1 MLVRWLGG
9 MLVAAAL
16 AAGIS
21 ASNARAVYIL
31 GATYSG
37 PHSYGG
43 EVAFTVSADGRTIT
57 GFSYTDL
64 PIGCGT
70 SLSEGPRYE
79 TVPITGDTFSYSGEE
94 GDVSYTGTF
103 TGPQA
108 ATGTLV
114 WNGPFCPGQHPTVT
128 WQATTS
134 APFRADLSVA
144 LAESPDSVVAG
155 GELMY
160 TATVQN
166 AQLAGGASAATDVM
180 LTEPVPAG
188 TELIAASSSQGS
200 CDESNG
206 VVACALGTIP
216 NGGKATATLNL
227 KADRAGQV
235 VASAT
240 VTSGAEDPVPTDNTA
255 TEETTVQPLCS
266 VPNVVGKPLAAAK
279 AAIARGHCRTGK
291 ITRVYSKRVRKGRV
305 VSQRPP
311 AGTRLLPDAG
321 VVKLVVSRGPKPKR

>member
-1 MLVRWLGG
+1 MLVKWCGG
-9 MLVAAAL
+9 LFMAAAL

-21 ASNARAVYIL
+21 ASSARAVYIL

-37 PHSYGG
+37 PHSSGG
-43 EVAFTVSADGRTIT
+43 TVAFTVSADGLTVT
-57 GFSYTDL
+57 GFSYSDL

-70 SLSEGPRYE
+70 SLSDDTRFEV
-79 TVPITGDTFSYSGEE
+79 VPITGDTFSYSG
-94 GDVSYTGTF
+94 DNDIAYTGTF
-103 TGPQA
+103 TGPQT

-114 WNGPFCPGQHPTVT
+114 WNGPYCPGQHPTVT

-134 APFRADLSVA
+134 TPFRADLGVE
-144 LAESPDSVVAG
+144 LAESPDSVIVG

-160 TATVQN
+160 TATVHN
-166 AQLAGGASAATDVM
+166 AQLAGGASAATGVV
-180 LTEPVPAG
+180 LTETVPAG

-200 CDESNG
+200 CVESNG
-206 VVACALGTIP
+206 VVTCELGTIP
-216 NGGKATATLNL
+216 NGGEATATLNL
-227 KADRAGQV
+227 KADRAGQI

-266 VPNVVGKPLAAAK
+266 VPNVVGKPLTAAK
-279 AAIARGHCRTGK
+279 AAIARGHCRLGK
-291 ITRVYSKRVRKGRV
+291 IARAYSKRMRKGRV

-311 AGTRLLPDAG
+311 AGTQLLPNAG
-321 VVKLVVSRGPKPKR
+321 VVKLVVSRGPKPKRR

>member
-1 MLVRWLGG
+1 MLVRWFVGLL
-9 MLVAAAL
+9 MAAAL

-21 ASNARAVYIL
+21 ASSARAVYIL

-37 PHSYGG
+37 PHSSGG
-43 EVAFTVSADGRTIT
+43 TVAFTVSADGRTIT
-57 GFSYTDL
+57 GFTYTGL

-70 SLSEGPRYE
+70 SLSDGPRYE
-79 TVPITGDTFSYSGEE
+79 VVPITGATFSYSG
-94 GDVSYTGTF
+94 DNDIAYTGTF
-103 TGPQA
+103 TGPQT

-114 WNGPFCPGQHPTVT
+114 WNGPYCPDQHATVT

-134 APFRADLSVA
+134 APFRADLAVD
-144 LAESPDSVVAG
+144 LAESPDSVVVG

-160 TATVQN
+160 TATIHN
-166 AQLAGGASAATDVM
+166 AELDGGASAATGVV
-180 LTEPVPAG
+180 LTETVPAG
-188 TELIAASSSQGS
+188 TELIAASSSQGT
-200 CDESNG
+200 CAESNG
-206 VVACALGTIP
+206 VVTCELGAIP
-216 NGGKATATLNL
+216 NGGEATATLNL

-240 VTSGAEDPVPTDNTA
+240 VTSAAEDPVPTDNMA

-279 AAIARGHCRTGK
+279 TAIARGHCRMGK
-291 ITRVYSKRVRKGRV
+291 ITRAYSKRVRKGRV

-311 AGTRLLPDAG
+311 AGTRLLPNAG